1 MPSLA
6 FHLLAPAYVFHLR
19 SIFPPSTP
27 AAPTS
32 DGSWKTHALALEKDL
47 ATMKE
52 KYQAEQISRLA
63 SVDERLV
70 NKGNPEALSAPAA
83 PTSDSTPSGSQ
94 PVKRKP
100 KKKLNDKP
108 SEIPVRTDLAT
119 VLEDLGGRSEFV
131 SLPGSDSLFATL
143 SAFQQLASAVLSS
156 EAAVTS
162 AQRSLLLSTTTRAL
176 TALSNV
182 LNPILRSTEITVASR
197 ATTLQTLAVLVHHIV
212 STSLPLL
219 LRKPKRNTNQPAT
232 VSSLLNKLLDALITL
247 IFDPILESF
256 SPLSLWYLTSLLS
269 PSPPAAL
276 PADLRPD
283 VLHLF
288 QSAFSPLVSAPSGY
302 DVNLRGTLAVV
313 ALRELENLFP
323 PRRTDGIRRPWTH
336 DNRVKTLVRKDSLW
350 YMCTILH
357 VLFAPTKDCST
368 SGSSVRT
375 NGAVSERRITDAF
388 SRIVNRC
395 RMCQDLVSRAA
406 SCNPEIADAD
416 GDDGKPSDE
425 PPNDLDLEV
434 IDEVGYGMILGV
446 MERFWR
452 WTGERHF
459 HFGWY
464 MI

>member
-1 MPSLA
+1 
-6 FHLLAPAYVFHLR
+6 
-19 SIFPPSTP
+19 
-27 AAPTS
+27 
-32 DGSWKTHALALEKDL
+32 
-47 ATMKE
+47 MKE
-52 KYQAEQISRLA
+52 KYQAEQI
-63 SVDERLV
+63 
-70 NKGNPEALSAPAA
+70 KALSAPAA

-143 SAFQQLASAVLSS
+143 SAFQQLASALLSS

-162 AQRSLLLSTTTRAL
+162 AQRYLLLSTTTRAL

-182 LNPILRSTEITVASR
+182 LNPILRSTEITVASQ
-197 ATTLQTLAVLVHHIV
+197 ATTLQTLAVLVHHLV

-256 SPLSLWYLTSLLS
+256 SPLSLRYLTSLLS

-288 QSAFSPLVSAPSGY
+288 QMA
-302 DVNLRGTLAVV
+302 

-323 PRRTDGIRRPWTH
+323 PRRKDGIRRPWTH
-336 DNRVKTLVRKDSLW
+336 DSRVNTLVRKDSLW

-357 VLFAPTKDCST
+357 VLFAPTKHCST
-368 SGSSVRT
+368 SGSSVRSD
-375 NGAVSERRITDAF
+375 GAVSERRITDAF
-388 SRIVNRC
+388 ARILNRC
-395 RMCQDLVSRAA
+395 RMCQDFVNRTAP
-406 SCNPEIADAD
+406 CNEEIADAD
-416 GDDGKPSDE
+416 GDEGHPSDE

-434 IDEVGYGMILGV
+434 IDEVGYGMLLGV

-452 WTGERHF
+452 WTGEF
-459 HFGWY
+459 HQDVTS
-464 MI
+464 